1 MSDDVNVTPNI
12 TSAIAPETTIG
23 INGQDC
29 PQKIGLK
36 QIIIVDND
44 LARSQQISTVLAFVG
59 EHFIH
64 CTQDNAAEVLADSSQ
79 ILTVVLTGNVSADC
93 ANLIKSNPSI
103 PFLLHDVLDANIL
116 TSKINVIG
124 TLATPLN
131 YAQLTE
137 LIHHCHQYHN
147 KLPRSGTKL
156 KSTALFRSLVGS
168 SEPMSQVRFL
178 IEQVAKTP
186 ASVLV
191 LGESGTGKEV
201 VARNIHDLSD
211 RGKQAFVP
219 VNCGAIPAELLE
231 SELFGH
237 EKGAFTGAIST
248 RKGRF
253 ELAEG
258 GTLFLDEIGDM
269 PQPMQV
275 KLLRVLQER
284 TFERVG
290 GSKSIKADVRI
301 IAATH
306 QDLEEMIKEGGF
318 REDLFYRLNVFPI
331 ETPALRERKEDIPL
345 LLKELLSRFE
355 LEQGKRV
362 RFTDRAIE
370 SLMEHPWAG
379 NVRELSNL
387 IERMLIM
394 YGDQIVDVA
403 ELPFKY
409 QHIDAQVYNP
419 EYPEEL
425 QEQDVINELF
435 SGFDF
440 DDDEDIE
447 ETSSAEE
454 ALTSAVDTALLPD
467 DGINLKEHLAD
478 LEVSLINQSLTKHDY
493 VVARA
498 AETLGMRRTTLV
510 EKMRK
515 YDLQKPTE

>member
-1 MSDDVNVTPNI
+1 MNDTVALV
-12 TSAIAPETTIG
+12 G
-23 INGQDC
+23 H
-29 PQKIGLK
+29 K
-36 QIIIVDND
+36 QILVVDND
-44 LARSQQISTVLAFVG
+44 AARAQQLSTVLAFVG
-59 EHFIH
+59 EHFYH
-64 CTQDNAAEVLADSSQ
+64 CSQEQAISALADTSH
-79 ILTVVLTGNVSADC
+79 ILTVILTGNVSSQC
-93 ANLIKSNPSI
+93 ASLIKANPSV
-103 PFLLHDVLDANIL
+103 PFILHDVLDVNELI
-116 TSKINVIG
+116 SNINVIG
-124 TLATPLN
+124 TLSAPLN

-147 KLPRSGTKL
+147 KLPRNGSKLGT
-156 KSTALFRSLVGS
+156 SALFRSLVGT
-168 SEPMSQVRFL
+168 SEPMAQVRFL

-201 VARNIHDLSD
+201 VARNIHNLSE
-211 RGKQAFVP
+211 RAKGAFVP

-301 IAATH
+301 VAATH
-306 QDLEEMIKEGGF
+306 QNLEYMIKEGSF

-345 LLKELLSRFE
+345 LLKELLTRFE
-355 LEQGKRV
+355 HEQSKTV
-362 RFTDRAIE
+362 RFTEKAIE

-394 YGDQIVDVA
+394 YGEQIVDVA
-403 ELPFKY
+403 ELPYKY

-425 QEQDVINELF
+425 QEQDAINDLF
-435 SGFDF
+435 AGFDYS
-440 DDDEDIE
+440 DDDEE
-447 ETSSAEE
+447 ESATQSHLNDVPE
-454 ALTSAVDTALLPD
+454 SIGGGLLPD
-467 DGINLKEHLAD
+467 DGLNLKEHLAE
-478 LEVSLINQSLTKHDY
+478 LEVSLIKQSLVKHDY

-515 YDLQKPTE
+515 YDLQKPSE

>member
-1 MSDDVNVTPNI
+1 MSDNPVVTPVV
-12 TSAIAPETTIG
+12 TG
-23 INGQDC
+23 H
-29 PQKIGLK
+29 K
-36 QIIIVDND
+36 QILVVDND
-44 LARSQQISTVLAFVG
+44 EGRSQQLSTVLAFVG

-64 CTQDNAAEVLADSSQ
+64 CSQEQAIEKLANCSH
-79 ILTVVLTGNVSADC
+79 ILTVILTGNVSADC
-93 ANLIKSNPSI
+93 VTLIRLNPSI
-103 PFLLHDVLDANIL
+103 PFILHDVLDANELII
-116 TSKINVIG
+116 KVNVIG
-124 TLATPLN
+124 TLAAPLN

-137 LIHHCHQYHN
+137 QIHHCHQYHN
-147 KLPRSGTKL
+147 KLPRKGTKL
-156 KSTALFRSLVGS
+156 NASALFRSLVGI
-168 SEPMSQVRFL
+168 SEPMAQVRFL

-201 VARNIHDLSD
+201 IARNIHNLSE
-211 RGKQAFVP
+211 RSNEAFVP

-290 GSKSIKADVRI
+290 GSKSIKANVRI
-301 IAATH
+301 VAATH
-306 QDLEEMIKEGGF
+306 QDLEEMIKEGSF

-331 ETPALRERKEDIPL
+331 DTPALRDRKEDIPL
-345 LLKELLSRFE
+345 LLQELLTRFE
-355 LEQGKRV
+355 HEQNKTV
-362 RFTDRAIE
+362 RFTEKAIE
-370 SLMEHPWAG
+370 SLMEHPWPG

-403 ELPFKY
+403 ELPYKY
-409 QHIDAQVYNP
+409 QHIEVQAYNP

-425 QEQDVINELF
+425 QEHDAINELF
-435 SGFDF
+435 GGFDYS
-440 DDDEDIE
+440 DDENDDNSE
-447 ETSSAEE
+447 QDE
-454 ALTSAVDTALLPD
+454 LTVESDVNDAQNSINATLLPD
-467 DGINLKEHLAD
+467 NGLNLKEHLAD
-478 LEVSLINQSLTKHDY
+478 LEVSLIKQSLSKHDY

-515 YDLQKPTE
+515 YDLQKPSE

>member
-1 MSDDVNVTPNI
+1 MTDTLI
-12 TSAIAPETTIG
+12 LHG
-23 INGQDC
+23 H
-29 PQKIGLK
+29 K
-36 QIIIVDND
+36 QILVVDND
-44 LARSQQISTVLAFVG
+44 HDRAQQIATVFSFVG
-59 EHFIH
+59 EHFIL
-64 CTQDNAAEVLADSSQ
+64 CTQEEVSSYLSQ
-79 ILTVVLTGNVSADC
+79 RDRILSIVLCGE
-93 ANLIKSNPSI
+93 IKPSIDKLVKENPSL
-103 PFLLHDVLDANIL
+103 PFLLHDVIDANAL
-116 TSKINVIG
+116 KHYVNVIG
-124 TLATPLN
+124 CLSTPLN
-131 YAQLTE
+131 YAQLTQM
-137 LIHHCHQYHN
+137 IHHCHQYHN
-147 KLPRSGTKL
+147 KLPRQAGKL
-156 KSTALFRSLVGS
+156 TRSALFRSLVGI
-168 SEPMSQVRFL
+168 SEPMTQVRFL

-201 VARNIHDLSD
+201 VARNIHDLSE
-211 RGKQAFVP
+211 RAGKAFVP

-290 GSKSIKADVRI
+290 GSKSLKADVRI

-306 QDLEEMIKEGGF
+306 QQLEDMIKTGDF

-345 LLKELLSRFE
+345 LLKELLTRFE
-355 LEQGKRV
+355 HEQGKTV
-362 RFTDRAIE
+362 RFTEKAIE

-394 YGDQIVDVA
+394 YGEQIVDVA
-403 ELPFKY
+403 ELPKKY
-409 QHIDAQVYNP
+409 QHIDVEAYEP

-425 QEQDVINELF
+425 QEQDAINELF
-435 SGFDF
+435 SSFEYDEVDAQNDF
-440 DDDEDIE
+440 INTAIE
-447 ETSSAEE
+447 ENLPNAG
-454 ALTSAVDTALLPD
+454 LLPE

-478 LEVSLINQSLTKHDY
+478 LEVSLIKQSLEKHDW